1 MFNESMVDKNE
12 KYDKS
17 CKNAM
22 NVVMS
27 KKSLKRFMIQF
38 VKKNFYQEAS
48 LPSQINIE
56 MSHRSQRQK
65 EIKVSAWRIL
75 SSVII

>member
-22 NVVMS
+22 NVVLS
-27 KKSLKRFMIQF
+27 KKKS
-38 VKKNFYQEAS
+38 
-48 LPSQINIE
+48 
-56 MSHRSQRQK
+56 
-65 EIKVSAWRIL
+65 
-75 SSVII
+75 